1 MSYIDNTRRSNNDA
15 FALTVC
21 LTEED
26 CKTLLPYFRA
36 AQRKVN
42 VKLEKYQDIHN
53 GGEATVRQE
62 NLLAKYED
70 ESKALEY
77 VLKDIETLLR

>member
-1 MSYIDNTRRSNNDA
+1 MSYIDNTRRSNNYPIE
-15 FALTVC
+15 LTVC

-42 VKLEKYQDIHN
+42 VMFEKYQDIHN
-53 GGEATVRQE
+53 GGEATERQE

-70 ESKALEY
+70 ESRTLEQ
-77 VLKDIETLLR
+77 VLKDIETLLK